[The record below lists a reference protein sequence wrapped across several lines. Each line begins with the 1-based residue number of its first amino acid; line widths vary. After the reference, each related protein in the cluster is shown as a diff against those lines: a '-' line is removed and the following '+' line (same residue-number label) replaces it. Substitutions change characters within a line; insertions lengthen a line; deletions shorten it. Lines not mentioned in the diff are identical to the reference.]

1 MENLKN
7 NLKILLS
14 DSFDKE
20 LVDYAFRNL
29 EDKTNLIR
37 LNNFSYVLRELLY
50 RILEREAPHKD
61 VSKSPWFKS
70 MIKWDKNKATREQQM
85 QYMMLDKFPNDF
97 VNQILKIDV
106 KAAAEYLNGILNS
119 MNAYTHIS
127 PKTTNYSD
135 KDIESKVGNVCALF
149 TDLFGLIRKIQN
161 KIYDGVAKRI
171 DRELLETMYM
181 ETFDEVDILSTHSTI
196 EEYSLQDLTI
206 ERITDRDLKCDVQ
219 GIVTVRLQYG
229 SNYDIRNDDGYVTNM
244 SFPFNSSFTCTLT
257 EEGIENYVIEQDSID
272 VDTSSFYE

>member
-7 NLKILLS
+7 NLKKLLS

-29 EDKTNLIR
+29 DDKTNSIR

-50 RILEREAPHKD
+50 RILDREAPHKY
-61 VSKSPWFKS
+61 VSKSPWFTS
-70 MIKWDKNKATREQQM
+70 MIKWDKTKATREQQI
-85 QYMMLDKFPNDF
+85 QYMMLDKYPNDF

-106 KAAAEYLNGILNS
+106 KAAAEHLNGILKS

-135 KDIESKVGNVCALF
+135 KDIERKVGNVCKLF
-149 TDLFGLIRKIQN
+149 TNLFGLIRKIQS

-181 ETFDEVDILSTHSTI
+181 ETFNEVDILSTHSTI
-196 EEYSLQDLTI
+196 EEYSIQDLTI

-219 GIVTVRLQYG
+219 GFVTIHLQYG
-229 SNYDIRNDDGYVTNM
+229 SNYDIRNDDGYVTDM
-244 SFPFNSSFTCTLT
+244 SFPFNSSFICTLT
-257 EEGIENYVIEQDSID
+257 EDGIENYVIEQDSIN

>member
-50 RILEREAPHKD
+50 RILEREAPHKE

-70 MIKWDKNKATREQQM
+70 MIKWDKTKATREQQM

-106 KAAAEYLNGILNS
+106 KAVAEYLNGILNS

-196 EEYSLQDLTI
+196 EEYSIQDLTI

-219 GIVTVRLQYG
+219 GFVTVRLQYG
-229 SNYDIRNDDGYVTNM
+229 SNYDIRNDDGYVTDM
-244 SFPFNSSFTCTLT
+244 TFPFNSSFTCTLT

-272 VDTSSFYE
+272 FDTSRFYE

>member
-1 MENLKN
+1 MEILKN
-7 NLKILLS
+7 NLKKLLS

-29 EDKTNLIR
+29 EDKTNSIR
-37 LNNFSYVLRELLY
+37 LNNFSYVLRELLS
-50 RILEREAPHKD
+50 RILDREAPHKD

-70 MIKWDKNKATREQQM
+70 MIKWDKAKATKEQQM

-97 VNQILKIDV
+97 VNQVLKINTKD
-106 KAAAEYLNGILNS
+106 AAEYLNGILKS

-135 KDIESKVGNVCALF
+135 VDIERKVGKVCELF
-149 TDLFGLIRKIQN
+149 TNLFGLISKIQS
-161 KIYDGVAKRI
+161 KIYNGVEKRI
-171 DRELLETMYM
+171 DRELLEKMYM
-181 ETFDEVDILSTHSTI
+181 ETFDEIDILSTHSTI
-196 EEYSLQDLTI
+196 EEYSIQDLNI
-206 ERITDRDLKCDVQ
+206 EKITDRDLKCDVE

-229 SNYDIRNDDGYVTNM
+229 SNYDIRNDNGYEADM
-244 SFPFNSSFTCTLT
+244 SFSFNSSFTCTLT
-257 EEGIENYVIEQDSID
+257 EEGIENYVIEQDSIN

>member
-50 RILEREAPHKD
+50 RILEREAPHKE

-70 MIKWDKNKATREQQM
+70 MIKWDKTKATREQQM

-106 KAAAEYLNGILNS
+106 KAVAEYLNGILNS

-196 EEYSLQDLTI
+196 EEYSIQDLTI

-219 GIVTVRLQYG
+219 GFVTVRLQYG
-229 SNYDIRNDDGYVTNM
+229 SNYDIRNDDGYVTDM
-244 SFPFNSSFTCTLT
+244 TFPFNSSFTCTLT

-272 VDTSSFYE
+272 FDTSSFYE

>member
-14 DSFDKE
+14 NSFDKE

-70 MIKWDKNKATREQQM
+70 MIKWDKTKATREQQM

-135 KDIESKVGNVCALF
+135 KDIERKVGNVCALF

-219 GIVTVRLQYG
+219 GIVKVRLQYG
-229 SNYDIRNDDGYVTNM
+229 SNYDIRNDDGYVTDM

>member
-1 MENLKN
+1 MEILKN
-7 NLKILLS
+7 NLKKLLS
-14 DSFDKE
+14 DSFDKK

-70 MIKWDKNKATREQQM
+70 MIKWDKNKAIREQQM

-135 KDIESKVGNVCALF
+135 KDIENKVGNVCALF

-219 GIVTVRLQYG
+219 GIVKVRLQYG
-229 SNYDIRNDDGYVTNM
+229 SNYDIRNDDGYVTDM

-257 EEGIENYVIEQDSID
+257 EEGIENYIIEQDSID

>member
-50 RILEREAPHKD
+50 RILEREAPHKE

-70 MIKWDKNKATREQQM
+70 MIKLDKTKATREQQM

-106 KAAAEYLNGILNS
+106 KAVAEYLNGILNS

-196 EEYSLQDLTI
+196 EEYSIQDLTI

-219 GIVTVRLQYG
+219 GFVTVRLQYG
-229 SNYDIRNDDGYVTNM
+229 SNYDIRNDDGYVTDM
-244 SFPFNSSFTCTLT
+244 TFPFNSSFTCTLT

-272 VDTSSFYE
+272 FDTSSFYE

>member
-1 MENLKN
+1 MEILKN
-7 NLKILLS
+7 NLKKLLS
-14 DSFDKE
+14 DSFDKK

-29 EDKTNLIR
+29 EDKTNSIR

-135 KDIESKVGNVCALF
+135 KDIENKVGNVCALF

-219 GIVTVRLQYG
+219 GIVKVRLQYG
-229 SNYDIRNDDGYVTNM
+229 SNYDIRNDDGYVTDM

-257 EEGIENYVIEQDSID
+257 EEDIENYIIEQDSID